1 MREDATLRLPA
12 PDGWMDGFDSS
23 TRARET
29 TADAESGVD
38 GGIFFFFVR
47 ARRVA
52 PIVRSTRSIGGRL
65 ESRCV
70 AMGMLMLMMMM
81 TMMMIR

>member
-1 MREDATLRLPA
+1 
-12 PDGWMDGFDSS
+12 MDGFDSS

-38 GGIFFFFVR
+38 GGIFFVR

-70 AMGMLMLMMMM
+70 AMGRMMMM
-81 TMMMIR
+81 MMMMMIR

>member
-38 GGIFFFFVR
+38 GGIFFFCTR
-47 ARRVA
+47 ATRRVD
-52 PIVRSTRSIGGRL
+52 RSIDALDRWTTL
-65 ESRCV
+65 L
-70 AMGMLMLMMMM
+70 AMRRDGMLMMMMMM